1 MIKQFRL
8 YFNFLYIFWNERD
21 FLSCYVMK
29 MLQVNI
35 WYELYIIVI
44 KIMKILALSVLI
56 ALCLLQMANSADPK
70 NPIWA
75 DHFTQTFT

>member
-1 MIKQFRL
+1 MNKIQWLNNLDFIL
-8 YFNFLYIFWNERD
+8 TFYIHFERD
-21 FLSCYVMK
+21 LLSCWCFK
-29 MLQVNI
+29 LILVN
-35 WYELYIIVI
+35 IIVI

-75 DHFTQTFT
+75 DHFTQGFT